1 MRILIDRGLLCTRRA
16 IPSPS
21 QVLPYVYITSKEA
34 RIVIEFTSYS
44 VCVYIDLGER
54 DSLTSSV
61 SEEENSDTMKTSEE
75 VDFEKEFR
83 PDDVGKE
90 KNRTPEDT

>member
-1 MRILIDRGLLCTRRA
+1 
-16 IPSPS
+16 
-21 QVLPYVYITSKEA
+21 
-34 RIVIEFTSYS
+34 
-44 VCVYIDLGER
+44 VYIDLGER

-90 KNRTPEDT
+90 KIEPLRTHK